1 MYEYKVGAVKAGVLK
16 GDLNFSND
24 KKVLSDEKDNWP
36 ILNFGVEKKSCKK
49 DWGSEGGF
57 SLMTSND
64 QKVWLMRSGVFSGEL
79 NFGLEKSLAPKN
91 ARISV
96 IF

>member
-36 ILNFGVEKKSCKK
+36 ILNFGMEKVLQKRL
-49 DWGSEGGF
+49 GF
-57 SLMTSND
+57 
-64 QKVWLMRSGVFSGEL
+64 
-79 NFGLEKSLAPKN
+79 
-91 ARISV
+91 
-96 IF
+96 

>member
-1 MYEYKVGAVKAGVLK
+1 MAYFKLWG
-16 GDLNFSND
+16 
-24 KKVLSDEKDNWP
+24 
-36 ILNFGVEKKSCKK
+36 EKKSCTK

>member
-36 ILNFGVEKKSCKK
+36 ILNFGVEK
-49 DWGSEGGF
+49 
-57 SLMTSND
+57 
-64 QKVWLMRSGVFSGEL
+64 
-79 NFGLEKSLAPKN
+79 SLAKK
-91 ARISV
+91 IGV
-96 IF
+96 LKGDFL

>member
-36 ILNFGVEKKSCKK
+36 ILNFGVEKKSCTKNGVLK
-49 DWGSEGGF
+49 GYLKF
-57 SLMTSND
+57 SND
-64 QKVWLMRSGVFSGEL
+64 L
-79 NFGLEKSLAPKN
+79 
-91 ARISV
+91 
-96 IF
+96 